1 MLLSL
6 RRAMSACDCKTS
18 VTFGDGP
25 TTTGSIASGCY
36 RCAGTV
42 TYGITGSTGC
52 YVSESVSIFR

>member
-1 MLLSL
+1 
-6 RRAMSACDCKTS
+6 MSACDCKTS